1 MSRPFDSLG
10 SAAFRRCLLIVT
22 LMCLFAACA
31 ANSEDEDDAEK
42 PGPDADDDSAGET
55 VYEDPEPGW
64 SVVRVNDTV
73 EIRLGARILYTLV
86 GAETLTF
93 EPHSSMTF
101 GVFHLWSE
109 NENARDLQFDVRDG
123 DLYLA
128 DGDER
133 VGQVLVSLTSARNL
147 RVEVLVTEA
156 RQSQGIRLRFAL
168 WPGDRFWG
176 FGEQYNFIDLRGRI
190 VPIWVQEQGLGRA
203 ENPVLP
209 FQGSL
214 SNTYFPMPWT
224 FDPRKGKGLLVEN
237 TEYSVFNLGATD
249 ERSWSLDVWNG
260 RRASMVVMPGP
271 KPADLVRQL
280 TDEVGRPEVPPPD
293 WAFDGAWIAAQ
304 GGTDAVRD
312 RVENALEAGVPISAV
327 WVQDWVGLRDFGL
340 ENFGV
345 KYRWVH
351 DAELYPHLDDLIADL
366 ATQGIRFLGY
376 FNPFVVP
383 GYDHWADGVENGFVV
398 RDDSGLPIVFLIS
411 TFFGGLLD
419 VTNDEAI
426 GWFQG
431 YARDALELG
440 MKGWMADFGEWLP
453 FFSRLANGRSSAEHN
468 LYPTRWHAAN
478 RELLEAAHDDDFV
491 LLTRSGFT
499 GEQRVAQVVW
509 AGDQETD
516 WSEADGLPTV
526 IAAGLSLGFAGI
538 PYFTHDIGGFS
549 GGPREKE
556 LMLRWI
562 ELGAFTPI
570 MRTHDGLKKLDNHHF
585 DSDAETLAHFARFA
599 KIHAALGDY
608 WKTLAAEST
617 VAGLPVV
624 RHTAL
629 VDPEWDAAYDAHRQ
643 WMLGDDLLI
652 APVVAKGAQTVTA
665 SLPDG
670 EWEHLFTGETFDG
683 RQIVS
688 VDAPIGSPAVFV
700 RKGRLTAEVAA
711 IRGL

>member
-1 MSRPFDSLG
+1 MFRAVHFDGYGGLLIL
-10 SAAFRRCLLIVT
+10 CLL
-22 LMCLFAACA
+22 AACCLTA
-31 ANSEDEDDAEK
+31 CATN
-42 PGPDADDDSAGET
+42 DDDDDDFEAVDDDDDGTPAET
-55 VYEDPEPGW
+55 IYDEPRSGW

-73 EIRLGARILYTLV
+73 EIRRDNRVLYTLV
-86 GAETLTF
+86 GAETLRFT
-93 EPHSSMTF
+93 PRSSMTF
-101 GVFHLWSE
+101 GVFHLWAE
-109 NENARDLQFDVRDG
+109 DEVARKLTFDVRDG
-123 DLYLA
+123 KLRLM
-128 DGDER
+128 DGGEI
-133 VGQVLVSLTSARNL
+133 VGQVLVSLAGGGNL
-147 RVEVLVTEA
+147 RLETLITEP

-176 FGEQYNFIDLRGRI
+176 FGEQYNFIDLRGHV
-190 VPIWVQEQGLGRA
+190 VPIWVQEQGLGRSA
-203 ENPVLP
+203 SPVLP

-214 SNTYFPMPWT
+214 TNTYFPMPWT
-224 FDPRKGKGLLVEN
+224 FDPRKGKGLLLEN
-237 TEYSVFNLGATD
+237 TEYGVFDLGATD
-249 ERSWSLDVWNG
+249 ARSWSLDVWNG

-280 TDEVGRPEVPPPD
+280 TDTVGRPETSPPD

-351 DAELYPHLDDLIADL
+351 DEELYPHLDDLIADL
-366 ATQGIRFLGY
+366 AAQGIRFLGY

-383 GYDHWADGVENGFVV
+383 DYDHWADGVENGYVV
-398 RDDSGLPIVFLIS
+398 RDDAGLPIVFLIS

-419 VTNDEAI
+419 VTNDDAI
-426 GWFQG
+426 AWFQG

-453 FFSRLANGRSSAEHN
+453 FFSRLANGQSSAEHN

-478 RELLEAAHDDDFV
+478 RDLLEAAHDDDFV

-516 WSEADGLPTV
+516 WSETDGLPTV

-562 ELGAFTPI
+562 ELGAFTPV

-585 DSDAETLAHFARFA
+585 DSDAETLTHFARFA
-599 KIHAALGDY
+599 KIHAALGSY
-608 WKTLAAEST
+608 WKTLADEATES
-617 VAGLPVV
+617 GLPMV

-629 VDPEWDAAYDAHRQ
+629 VDPEWDAAYDAHHQ

-652 APVVAKGAQTVTA
+652 APVVAKGALSVTA

-688 VDAPIGSPAVFV
+688 VDAPIGEPAVFV
-700 RKGRLTAEVAA
+700 RNGRLTAEVEA